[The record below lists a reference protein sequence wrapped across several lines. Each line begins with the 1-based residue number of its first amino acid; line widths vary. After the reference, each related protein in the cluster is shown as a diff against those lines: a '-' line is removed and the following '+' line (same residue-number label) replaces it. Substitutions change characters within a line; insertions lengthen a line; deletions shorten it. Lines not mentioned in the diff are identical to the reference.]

1 MQAGNNQKSL
11 DISSEL
17 RYNINL
23 GNYICYQRKEGSIIM
38 AVKKIRMSAE
48 GFKDLEK
55 QLEYLKNV
63 RRAEV
68 AQKLKEARSFGDL
81 SENAEY
87 DAAKDEQR
95 DIEARIE
102 EIEKILKNAEVV
114 VEDEVDSDKINIG
127 CKVDVLDLE
136 YDEEIEF
143 QIVGSTEANSLE
155 GKISN
160 ESPVGKALIGA
171 HKDDIVDVE
180 TPAGIMQYK
189 VLSIQRN
196 I

>member
-1 MQAGNNQKSL
+1 MK
-11 DISSEL
+11 
-17 RYNINL
+17 
-23 GNYICYQRKEGSIIM
+23 
-38 AVKKIRMSAE
+38 
-48 GFKDLEK
+48 
-55 QLEYLKNV
+55 
-63 RRAEV
+63 
-68 AQKLKEARSFGDL
+68 RS
-81 SENAEY
+81 
-87 DAAKDEQR
+87 K
-95 DIEARIE
+95 
-102 EIEKILKNAEVV
+102 KILKNAEVV

-155 GKISN
+155 REKISN